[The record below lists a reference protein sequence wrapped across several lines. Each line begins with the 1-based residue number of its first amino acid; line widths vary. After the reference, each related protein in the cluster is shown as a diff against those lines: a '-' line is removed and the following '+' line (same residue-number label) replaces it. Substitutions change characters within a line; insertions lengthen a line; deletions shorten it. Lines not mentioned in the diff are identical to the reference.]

1 MISLLVSW
9 KQEVSL
15 RCSLKFL
22 TLGRVFYHIK
32 APLLTLPAGEGGWIW
47 DWLGFEGCSYGWL
60 ACSFRW
66 FLETASVAG
75 GNQLCG
81 TDFVFWSFFFMV
93 FCLRLWQ
100 FVRLGT
106 LCLKRFL
113 LQDSTTSRLVL
124 PMTALLGGFL
134 GVAIIL
140 SLRRHALKLVEI
152 AKYQELQKQGDIQ
165 DAVSNLNVLQ
175 CLGSQ
180 TRRFAKWGRVGLDW
194 IW

>member
-1 MISLLVSW
+1 MIISLLVSW
-9 KQEVSL
+9 KQAVSL
-15 RCSLKFL
+15 RCSLNFL
-22 TLGRVFYHIK
+22 TLGRFSIITIS
-32 APLLTLPAGEGGWIW
+32 PTPCRWRWLNLGLTGLWRLLLWMVGLQFQMIFG
-47 DWLGFEGCSYGWL
+47 D
-60 ACSFRW
+60 SFCCW
-66 FLETASVAG
+66 
-75 GNQLCG
+75 GNQCVHRFCG
-81 TDFVFWSFFFMV
+81 LIVFFSMV

-106 LCLKRFL
+106 LSLKDFCGK
-113 LQDSTTSRLVL
+113 TPNISRLVL

-180 TRRFAKWGRVGLDW
+180 TSGFF
-194 IW
+194 